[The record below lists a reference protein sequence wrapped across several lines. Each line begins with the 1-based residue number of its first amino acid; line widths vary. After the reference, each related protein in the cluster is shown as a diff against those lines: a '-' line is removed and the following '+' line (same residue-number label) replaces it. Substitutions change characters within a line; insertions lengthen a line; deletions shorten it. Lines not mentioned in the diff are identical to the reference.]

1 VDTLDAM
8 PPMAARAL
16 RTLLLVAVAIAA
28 ATTATAG
35 VAGSTGAVGT
45 VGAGTQ
51 DDRRVLLTTVGDT
64 IGPVIADHLGDGVGR
79 AERGGYQAYV
89 LVLDTPG
96 GLETSMRSIIQRFLD
111 ADAPVV
117 VYVAP
122 SGARAASAG
131 ALITLSAHVAAMA
144 PGTTIGAATPVGLEG
159 GDVEAKI
166 INDAVA
172 LAEAIAAIRDRD
184 VEFAVDAVR
193 DGRAESA
200 DTALEVGAVDL
211 VVGSLDDLLEEID
224 GTEVEVRGGRTVVL
238 ETAGAAI
245 DGHDMG
251 LFRRILQTLADP
263 NLAFLFMSIGTLG
276 VIYEL
281 ASPGAGVGGVIGGV
295 MIILGLFSLAVLP
308 ISAVGLLFLA
318 LAFVLF
324 VAELFAPG
332 IGVFGFLGAGSLV
345 LSGLFLFDGEPALDV
360 SLAVLLPTAIVV
372 GVAIVGAGRLAL
384 RTRHAPASTTGY
396 GPLIDRTIRVGLV
409 DGERVSALVDG
420 AWWTV
425 RTDGPVEVGD
435 ELVVRSV
442 EGLTLVA
449 EPPTDR
455 DDRDPR
461 APGRGRSDPE
471 QEGTRDG

>member
-1 VDTLDAM
+1 M
-8 PPMAARAL
+8 PPMAARVAL

-28 ATTATAG
+28 AATTATAG
-35 VAGSTGAVGT
+35 AASGAGT

-51 DDRRVLLTTVGDT
+51 DDRPRVLLTTVADT

-79 AERGGYQAYV
+79 AEREGYQAYV

-166 INDAVA
+166 VNDAVA

-200 DTALEVGAVDL
+200 GTALEVGAVDL
-211 VVGSLDDLLEEID
+211 IVGSLDDLLEEID

-238 ETAGAAI
+238 ETAGAAV
-245 DGHDMG
+245 DRHDMG

-281 ASPGAGVGGVIGGV
+281 ATPGAGAGGVIGGV
-295 MIILGLFSLAVLP
+295 MIILALFSLAVLP

-345 LSGLFLFDGEPALDV
+345 LSGLFLFDGEPALEV

-384 RTRHAPASTTGY
+384 RARHAPASTTGY
-396 GPLIDRTIRVGLV
+396 GPLIDRTIRVGFV
-409 DGERVSALVDG
+409 DGERVSALLDG

-425 RTDGPVEVGD
+425 RTDVPVEVGD

-449 EPPTDR
+449 EPTTAP
-455 DDRDPR
+455 DDRGPG
-461 APGRGRSDPE
+461 APGVERSDPE
-471 QEGTRDG
+471 QRGTRDG